1 VATPPRGAQSGRH
14 LGRRPRRGRSW
25 PAGHASGG
33 LFLPATTAFIP
44 ALESPDRR
52 PALSP
57 PAARSASIRQELPR
71 SVLEGRGRLG
81 HMDGGPPEH
90 ATGYRNVGR
99 NETLRVRPEQR
110 IAAASSQHCEL
121 VHSWGPPGRRIIPA
135 PWHRRPE
142 QAWRAGK
149 AQQLSSRGRVVHGR
163 GERLAGGRRELVGH
177 CRILR
182 RPDRLVVGQPTD
194 QTWPYGSI
202 RSVSIKVERP
212 RLGPS
217 EFFLPPLCL
226 RCRSPPGARMCL
238 IL

>member
-33 LFLPATTAFIP
+33 CSCPP
-44 ALESPDRR
+44 QP
-52 PALSP
+52 LS
-57 PAARSASIRQELPR
+57 
-71 SVLEGRGRLG
+71 EGRGRLG

-110 IAAASSQHCEL
+110 IAAASSQHCKL
-121 VHSWGPPGRRIIPA
+121 VHSRGLPGRRIIPA

-163 GERLAGGRRELVGH
+163 GERLAGGRRELAGH

-212 RLGPS
+212 
-217 EFFLPPLCL
+217 
-226 RCRSPPGARMCL
+226 
-238 IL
+238 